1 MQKDLLVVEELM
13 LLMFD
18 DSSGAIAGAGTLYY
32 TLGGAVLVELAQ
44 TGRIR
49 VDEQD
54 KGLNGLRVHAV
65 AGEPLPDPLLR
76 AAQEKV
82 AERVRGVQTL
92 LIEIGTG
99 LRETV
104 LDRLVERGLLR
115 RESTRTLGVFR
126 TTVTRA
132 ADTRHKEALVERV
145 RAALVDGAEPDAR
158 TAAVIGLLSASG
170 TLPSLHRV
178 IPWSGAAHQ
187 RAKRLEQA
195 SWGAEAVNTAVLRT
209 LAAVSAGAAGAAA
222 TVTN

>member
-178 IPWSGAAHQ
+178 IPWSGAVHQ

-222 TVTN
+222 AVTN